1 MRIDTHQHFWRFDAV
16 RDAWITPEMSLLR
29 RDFLPD
35 DIAPAMR
42 SVGIDASMAVQAD
55 QSEAETDFLLDL
67 AAQFPMVRG
76 VVGWVDLC
84 APDLETRVARWRG
97 NQHLKGF
104 RHIAQGEPD
113 DFLTRDDV
121 IAGVH
126 RLGEL
131 GYSYDVLIWPRQLDA
146 AAGLIAQCPHVQFIL
161 DHCAKPPIATGALD
175 AWRTGLTALARREN
189 VVCKLSGLVTEA
201 SWSSWTDIEITHIL
215 DVTLDAFGA
224 ARLMFGSDWPVCL
237 LAASYERV
245 VGLVNDWA
253 ARLPE
258 SERTLVFGGTAV
270 RVYRL

>member
-29 RDFLPD
+29 RNFLPD

-42 SVGIDASMAVQAD
+42 STGIDASIAVQAD

-67 AAQFPMVRG
+67 AAHFPMVRG

-84 APDLETRVARWRG
+84 SPDLAARVARWRG
-97 NQHLKGF
+97 REQLKGF
-104 RHIAQGEPD
+104 RHLAQTEPD
-113 DFLTRDDV
+113 DFHTREDV
-121 IAGVH
+121 IAGI
-126 RLGEL
+126 RMLGEF
-131 GYSYDVLIWPRQLDA
+131 GYTYDVLIYPRQLDA
-146 AAGLIAQCPHVQFIL
+146 AAQLIAQCPDVQFIL
-161 DHCAKPPIATGALD
+161 DHCAKPPIATGTLD
-175 AWRTGLTALARREN
+175 AWRAGFSALARRGN
-189 VVCKLSGLVTEA
+189 VACKLSGLVTEA
-201 SWSSWTDIEITHIL
+201 SWSTWTDTEITGVLNAAL
-215 DVTLDAFGA
+215 DVFGA
-224 ARLMFGSDWPVCL
+224 ERLMFGSDWPVCL